1 LREKL
6 DIPNC
11 QIVIRV
17 DREVWSPEMELRSC
31 DTRYFL
37 SSLDPDTVTDS
48 DLARLVRG
56 HWQVENSL
64 HLVKD
69 RWWDEDK
76 HYLKRPR
83 LGNTFAVLTNAALSV
98 LRLVQ
103 QPGDPLTKTAENFHY
118 QPRKSLQLIGLNT
131 N

>member
-1 LREKL
+1 M
-6 DIPNC
+6 
-11 QIVIRV
+11 RV
-17 DREVWSPEMELRSC
+17 DREVWSPEGELLSHDVRH
-31 DTRYFL
+31 FL
-37 SSLDPDTVTDS
+37 SSLDPGTVTPEDV
-48 DLARLVRG
+48 ARLVRG

-76 HYLKRPR
+76 HYLKRPG
-83 LGNTFAVLTNAALSV
+83 LGDAFAVLTNAALSV

-103 QPGDPLTKTAENFHY
+103 QPGDPLTKTAEYFHHL
-118 QPRKSLQLIGLNT
+118 PRKALQLIGFNR

>member
-1 LREKL
+1 M
-6 DIPNC
+6 DC
-11 QIVIRV
+11 
-17 DREVWSPEMELRSC
+17 EVWSPEKVLLSR

-37 SSLDPDTVTDS
+37 SSLDPGTVTPK

-64 HLVKD
+64 HLIKD

-76 HYLKRPR
+76 HYLKRPG
-83 LGNTFAVLTNAALSV
+83 LGTVFAVLRNAALSI

-103 QPGDPLTKTAENFHY
+103 KKGEPLTKTAEDFLH
-118 QPRKSLQLIGLNT
+118 QPKKALQLIGME
-131 N
+131 